1 MEDNEDDVFLAP
13 ELFDSNSG
21 SSKAF
26 LSFLSWLTS
35 SQSLYSNF
43 DFVLITDDQSFVAID
58 SIANRLHKSV
68 GTGGPNAG
76 MYLFA
81 TLK

>member
-1 MEDNEDDVFLAP
+1 MSKLVEEMEDNEDDVYLAP

-43 DFVLITDDQSFVAID
+43 EVVYKYSCFSLLQ
-58 SIANRLHKSV
+58 L
-68 GTGGPNAG
+68 
-76 MYLFA
+76 L
-81 TLK
+81 LL